1 MANLRLEIPN
11 ATAIYDPETHV
22 AKIEYRGILD
32 GDVTIQVY
40 DWLDDLYRDVG
51 LESILGQI
59 FDFRKVQAFEESN
72 LSTARRT
79 SNRMNMRVDT
89 SNIPVALLVNDFY
102 HEEILRGSMRIPA
115 EHVRK
120 RIVWSEDEAWTY
132 IKNWHSDK
140 ENQTSN

>member
-1 MANLRLEIPN
+1 MANFRLEIPN
-11 ATAIYDPETHV
+11 ATATYDPETRV

-40 DWLDDLYRDVG
+40 DWLDEIYRDIG
-51 LESILGQI
+51 IDNMLGQI
-59 FDFRKVQAFEESN
+59 FDFRQVQSFEESN
-72 LSTARRT
+72 LATARRT
-79 SNRMNMRVDT
+79 SNRMNMRIDT

-120 RIVWSEDEAWTY
+120 RIVWSEEDAWAY
-132 IKNWHSDK
+132 IKNWHAEKNS
-140 ENQTSN
+140 Q

>member
-11 ATAIYDPETHV
+11 ATATYDPETRV
-22 AKIEYRGILD
+22 AKIEYRGVLD

-40 DWLDDLYRDVG
+40 DWLDDIYRDFG
-51 LESILGQI
+51 IDNMLGQI

-120 RIVWSEDEAWTY
+120 RIVWSEDDAWSY
-132 IKNWHSDK
+132 IKNWHSEK
-140 ENQTSN
+140 SSE

>member
-1 MANLRLEIPN
+1 
-11 ATAIYDPETHV
+11 
-22 AKIEYRGILD
+22 
-32 GDVTIQVY
+32 
-40 DWLDDLYRDVG
+40 WLDDIYRDYG
-51 LESILGQI
+51 IDNMLGQI

-120 RIVWSEDEAWTY
+120 RIVWSEDDALSY
-132 IKNWHSDK
+132 IKNWHAEKSS
-140 ENQTSN
+140 E

>member
-11 ATAIYDPETHV
+11 ATAIYDEATHV
-22 AKIEYRGILD
+22 AKIEYRGTLV

-40 DWLDDLYRDVG
+40 DWLDDLYRDVR
-51 LESILGQI
+51 LESIVGQI

-120 RIVWSEDEAWTY
+120 RIVWSEDDAWTF
-132 IKNWHSDK
+132 IKNWHSK
-140 ENQTSN
+140 ENETP

>member
-11 ATAIYDPETHV
+11 ATAVYDEQTHV
-22 AKIEYRGILD
+22 AKIIYSGILD

-51 LESILGQI
+51 LETIIGQI

-120 RIVWSEDEAWTY
+120 RIVWSEDEAWAF
-132 IKNWHSDK
+132 IKTWHSDK
-140 ENQTSN
+140 ENEAS

>member
-11 ATAIYDPETHV
+11 ATATYDPETRV
-22 AKIEYRGILD
+22 ARIEYRGILD

-40 DWLDDLYRDVG
+40 DWLDEIYRDFG
-51 LESILGQI
+51 IDNMLGQI
-59 FDFRKVQAFEESN
+59 FDFRKVQSFEESN
-72 LSTARRT
+72 LTTARRT

-120 RIVWSEDEAWTY
+120 RIVWSEEDAWAY
-132 IKNWHSDK
+132 IKNWHAEKSS
-140 ENQTSN
+140 Q

>member
-1 MANLRLEIPN
+1 MANFRLEIPN
-11 ATAIYDPETHV
+11 ATAIYDPETHITR
-22 AKIEYRGILD
+22 IEYRGILD

-40 DWLDDLYRDVG
+40 DWLDDLYRDIG
-51 LESILGQI
+51 LDAIMGQI

-120 RIVWSEDEAWTY
+120 RIVWSEDEALNY
-132 IKNWHSDK
+132 IKNWHNNK
-140 ENQTSN
+140 ENQTP